1 MSGEVR
7 KSHAKIDA
15 LHSQLGASNIAA
27 WQNEH
32 AAEVLL
38 PHQMETLK
46 TSPYT
51 RTSPSDSAWTLPVLW
66 HDI

>member
-1 MSGEVR
+1 MNVEVK

-15 LHSQLGASNIAA
+15 LHSQVGAHNIAA

-38 PHQMETLK
+38 PDQMAAVR

-51 RTSPSDSAWTLPVLW
+51 RKSPSDSG
-66 HDI
+66 

>member
-1 MSGEVR
+1 MNAGIQ

-15 LHSQLGASNIAA
+15 LHSQLGAGNIAA

-38 PHQMETLK
+38 PEQMEAVR

-51 RTSPSDSAWTLPVLW
+51 RKGPSDSA
-66 HDI
+66 